1 MKQVTLTLFAETPTL
16 GDMKTL
22 LRSIF
27 FSLFLATFVSCSS
40 DDYPLSTC
48 VVSGEELGAHG
59 DPYVHEH
66 NGNIVKFCCKPCLD
80 DFNEDPVKFLA
91 KLERQLP

>member
-1 MKQVTLTLFAETPTL
+1 MTLFAETPIL

-22 LRSIF
+22 LSSIF
-27 FSLFLATFVSCSS
+27 VSLFLATFVSCST

-66 NGNIVKFCCKPCLD
+66 NGTTVKFCCEPCLD
-80 DFNEDPVKFLA
+80 EFSDDPAKFLA